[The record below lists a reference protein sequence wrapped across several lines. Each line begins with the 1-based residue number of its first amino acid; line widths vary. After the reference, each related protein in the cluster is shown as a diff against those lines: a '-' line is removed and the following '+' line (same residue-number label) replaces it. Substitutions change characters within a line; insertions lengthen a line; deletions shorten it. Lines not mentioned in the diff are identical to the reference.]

1 LGVNEKGMC
10 SRVHGFSFKSLIFL
24 YTPSSKNRNFD
35 NERFILNFDNE
46 RFILMKFLPAQVIY
60 FVRSRTTKRNLRLLF
75 KFLLALAIVVTMYS
89 VLFHFIMI
97 FEDRKFSW
105 ITGFYWTLTVM
116 STLGFG
122 DITFVSDL
130 GKVFSMVVLMS
141 GIVFLLVMLPFTFIQ
156 FFYAPWLEAQS
167 RARAPRELP
176 ENTSNHVILTSF
188 DPITINLVKKLNQ
201 YNYEY
206 AIIATDL
213 QHALE
218 LYDLDYKVVVGD
230 PGDPETYKRLRV
242 QNAALVVANND
253 DMMNTN
259 ISFTIREISNKVP
272 IVTNA
277 DADDSID
284 ILQLA
289 GSTHVFQFMKML
301 GKSLARRTLGMSM
314 GANVIGKFEQLLIAE
329 APAMRTPLEGKTLIE
344 SNLREKTGITV
355 VGMWERGGFQIPH
368 PQTRINSST
377 VLLLAGSAE
386 QLNKYDEIF
395 CVYRIYHTANAP
407 ALILGGG
414 RVGRAAAEVLEERQV
429 AYQVVEKNPKL
440 IENNENYIHGNAA
453 DINTLYRAGI
463 REAPSVIIT
472 THDDAMNIYLTI
484 YCRRLRPD
492 IQIISRANLDRNI
505 SKLHVA
511 GADLVMSYASMG
523 ANTIINLLKPDEVL
537 MFQEGL
543 NIFRAPVH
551 SSLVGK
557 SLAENQI
564 RKQTGCSVIAIN
576 TKGKLNINPDPTIP
590 LRENDE
596 MILIGTADAEKRFI
610 ENYQS

>member
-1 LGVNEKGMC
+1 
-10 SRVHGFSFKSLIFL
+10 
-24 YTPSSKNRNFD
+24 
-35 NERFILNFDNE
+35 
-46 RFILMKFLPAQVIY
+46 MKFIPAQVIY
-60 FVRSRTTKRNLRLLF
+60 FVRSRTTKRNLKLLF
-75 KFLLALAIVVTMYS
+75 EFLLALTAIVIIYS
-89 VLFHFIMI
+89 ILFHFIMV
-97 FEDRKFSW
+97 FEDREFSW

-122 DITFVSDL
+122 DITFASDL
-130 GKVFSMVVLMS
+130 GKVFTLAVLMS

-167 RARAPRELP
+167 RARAPHELP
-176 ENTSNHVILTSF
+176 ENTSNHVILTNF
-188 DPITINLVKKLNQ
+188 DPITINLVEKLKQ

-218 LYDLDYKVVVGD
+218 LYDLNYKIVVGD
-230 PGDPETYKRLRV
+230 PGDPETYKRLRI

-259 ISFTIREISNKVP
+259 IAFTVREISEKVP
-272 IVTNA
+272 IITNA

-289 GSTHVFQFMKML
+289 GSTHVFQFMKIL
-301 GKSLARRTLGMSM
+301 GKSLARRTLGVSM
-314 GANVIGKFEQLLIAE
+314 GANIIGRFDQLLIAE
-329 APAMRTPLEGKTLIE
+329 APAMRTPLEGKALIE
-344 SNLREKTGITV
+344 SNLREKTGLTV
-355 VGMWERGGFQIPH
+355 VGIWERGGFEIPQ

-386 QLNKYDEIF
+386 QLKKYDEIF
-395 CVYRIYHTANAP
+395 CVYRMYHTANAP
-407 ALILGGG
+407 VLILGGG
-414 RVGRAAAEVLEERQV
+414 RVGRAAAEVLEERQI

-440 IENNENYIHGNAA
+440 LENNENYVHGNAA
-453 DINTLYRAGI
+453 DINTLCKAGI
-463 REAPSVIIT
+463 REAPSVIVT
-472 THDDAMNIYLTI
+472 THNDAMNIYLTI
-484 YCRRLRPD
+484 YCRRLQPN

-505 SKLHVA
+505 SKLHKA

-537 MFQEGL
+537 MFEEGL
-543 NIFRAPVH
+543 NIFRAAVH

-557 SLAENQI
+557 SLIENQI

-576 TKGKLNINPDPTIP
+576 TKGELNINPDPSIP
-590 LRENDE
+590 LDENGE
-596 MILIGTADAEKRFI
+596 MILIGTADAEKRFFESYRPKNNLFGVRDHFI
-610 ENYQS
+610 TKQGPA

>member
-1 LGVNEKGMC
+1 
-10 SRVHGFSFKSLIFL
+10 
-24 YTPSSKNRNFD
+24 
-35 NERFILNFDNE
+35 
-46 RFILMKFLPAQVIY
+46 MKFLPAQVIY

-75 KFLLALAIVVTMYS
+75 KFLLALAIVVTIYS

-97 FEDRKFSW
+97 FEDREFSW

-176 ENTSNHVILTSF
+176 ENTSGHVILTNF
-188 DPITINLVKKLNQ
+188 DPITINLAKKLNQ

-259 ISFTIREISNKVP
+259 ISFTIRGLSNKVP

-301 GKSLARRTLGMSM
+301 GKSLARRTLGVSM

-355 VGMWERGGFQIPH
+355 VGMWERGRFEIPH

-407 ALILGGG
+407 VLILGGG
-414 RVGRAAAEVLEERQV
+414 RVGRAAADALEERQV
-429 AYQVVEKNPKL
+429 AYKVVDKNLKL
-440 IENNENYIHGNAA
+440 IENNENYIHGDSA

-472 THDDAMNIYLTI
+472 THNDAMNIYLTI
-484 YCRRLRPD
+484 YCRKLRPD

-505 SKLHVA
+505 SKLHGA

-537 MFQEGL
+537 MFEEGL

-596 MILIGTADAEKRFI
+596 MILIGTADEEKRFI
-610 ENYQS
+610 ENY